1 MQIGAMATASSGTYT
16 IVPDV
21 LGNGEGEEWL
31 GCFWFVVLL
40 EFCSL
45 RCSFFVNESDWEGIR
60 SYIVKTVYQASAVP
74 LLLKLQ
80 NDVEN
85 NYNCTVLDKRI
96 NILGYSEGVYSVV
109 ELNC

>member
-1 MQIGAMATASSGTYT
+1 M
-16 IVPDV
+16 
-21 LGNGEGEEWL
+21 
-31 GCFWFVVLL
+31 
-40 EFCSL
+40 
-45 RCSFFVNESDWEGIR
+45 FVNESDWEGIR